1 MKKLICLVIPF
12 VFLFFYGCE
21 SNVMDPVADDSS
33 TAADL
38 EEAKIAL
45 DDGNYDKSIRLMENH
60 YDADNPD
67 PEVARVL
74 SSAYMGKAGVD
85 LTYIIEFSGAENQ
98 QSYDVIANA
107 LAHETT
113 ADMNKSS
120 EALTA
125 AAVMGNEESQIN
137 GPRYIDQEIIAGLL
151 TAMSAAKATLQDLM
165 DYFTENDLLPEDDD
179 TVKLGMAS
187 ALDFIMKVS
196 EAVVEITGTNAPIN
210 SAAYAQVFSTA
221 DPDIL
226 LDNLESY
233 LSLHPEI
240 TGILID
246 DLINVKNAIVVM
258 IDIIGADED
267 ITDDFDQFIRNIL
280 GLDNFTPVTDTI
292 IREHLTAQRIVEFVR
307 TELID

>member
-1 MKKLICLVIPF
+1 MKKFICLVIPF

-38 EEAKIAL
+38 EEAKMAL

-60 YDADNPD
+60 YNADNPD

-85 LTYIIEFSGAENQ
+85 LTYIIEFSGAENE

-113 ADMNKSS
+113 ADMNKTSG
-120 EALTA
+120 ALTA
-125 AAVMGNEESQIN
+125 AVPEYEELQIS
-137 GPRYIDQEIIAGLL
+137 GPRYIDQESIAGLL
-151 TAMSAAKATLQDLM
+151 TAMNAAKTVLQDLM
-165 DYFTENDLLPEDDD
+165 DYFTENDLLPDDDD

-187 ALDFIMKVS
+187 ALDFIMTVS

-221 DPDIL
+221 DPNLL

-233 LSLHPEI
+233 VSLHPEI

-280 GLDNFTPVTDTI
+280 GLDNFTPVTDSI
-292 IREHLTAQRIVEFVR
+292 IREHLTAPRIVEFVR